1 MSSSSFN
8 TNRQHQ
14 QLLNKQQLQ
23 RHHNQEVAHAREAA
37 HEAQQ
42 EHAQAARQAQGRY
55 GDTVFRTVPMP
66 PGPPPRQNKSPPHRS
81 EVRQRRADGKDDE
94 REDPVQPESAERRE
108 NPGQERVEGV
118 DRDGQGHQQHQH
130 HEGSH
135 GGNDQAGGFGGG
147 HSGSHSG
154 GHSGGGHSGG
164 QSGGQS
170 SHSGGQSGQGGG
182 QGGQAR
188 QQAPGRFGAPAAG
201 RAASLPPSLAAAQS
215 NEVQAFR
222 RELAGIDLPER
233 RARYLAEAM
242 VALSKPGRHGGLN
255 SDAMMMSL
263 MAAYVENSVEPGALA
278 TLAKVKQV
286 LLELGPS
293 LTGALP
299 PGPRERNRLALL
311 PLKLLVVDRQR
322 TEAQR
327 LIAAERLRAGQRW
340 PSDTLEL
347 ET

>member
-1 MSSSSFN
+1 MSASSFN

-14 QLLNKQQLQ
+14 QLLHQQQLK
-23 RHHNQEVAHAREAA
+23 RHHNEEVAHAREAA

-42 EHAQAARQAQGRY
+42 DHAQAARQGQGRH
-55 GDTVFRTVPMP
+55 GDTVFRTVPLP
-66 PGPPPRQNKSPPHRS
+66 PAPPPRQNRTAPHRG
-81 EVRQRRADGKDDE
+81 EVRQRRADGKDE
-94 REDPVQPESAERRE
+94 EPEDPVQPESAERRE
-108 NPGQERVEGV
+108 PSGHETVEAV

-135 GGNDQAGGFGGG
+135 GGNDQGSGFGGG
-147 HSGSHSG
+147 QSG

-170 SHSGGQSGQGGG
+170 SHPGGQSGQGG

-188 QQAPGRFGAPAAG
+188 QQAAARFNAPA
-201 RAASLPPSLAAAQS
+201 RAASLPNALAAGQA

-222 RELAGIDLPER
+222 RELAGISLPER
-233 RARYLAEAM
+233 RARHLAEAM
-242 VALSKPGRHGGLN
+242 AAFSKPGRHGGLN

-263 MAAYVENSVEPGALA
+263 MAAYVESSVEPGALS

-286 LLELGPS
+286 LLELGPT

-311 PLKLLVVDRQR
+311 PLKLLVCDRQR
-322 TEAQR
+322 TESQR
-327 LIAAERLRAGQRW
+327 LMAAERLRAGHRW

-347 ET
+347 EP